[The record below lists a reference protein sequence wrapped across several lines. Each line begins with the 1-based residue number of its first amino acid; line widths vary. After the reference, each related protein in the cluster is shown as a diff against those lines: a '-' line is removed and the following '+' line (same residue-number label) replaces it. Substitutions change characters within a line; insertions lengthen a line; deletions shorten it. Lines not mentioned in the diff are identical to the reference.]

1 VRNDLEEVLHDT
13 MNDENLVRYMRDV
26 RKYTILDAETEAE
39 LVRRW
44 RDRRDPKAA
53 ERLVGS
59 HQRLVVKI
67 ASQYRRFGNP
77 LSDLISEG
85 NVGLMQAVEKFDLDR
100 GYRLSTY
107 AMWWIRAAITEYVVR
122 SSSLVRVATNENRRK
137 LFFNLGRLKA
147 KYRSTESGQL
157 TPAAVTAIATDLQV
171 PEEEVVLM
179 DRHLG
184 ERDLSLNTAIA
195 GESDPATTW
204 QDRLADDSP
213 SQEVRVIDS
222 DENDKRHSL
231 LAAALSQL
239 DERERRILVERKL
252 TDDPPRL
259 AELSVEFGIS
269 RERVRQIEARA
280 FEKLRK
286 LMQAAAA
293 AGGLIAEAEP
303 TAAARAR

>member
-1 VRNDLEEVLHDT
+1 
-13 MNDENLVRYMRDV
+13 MNDDNLARYMRDV

-39 LVRRW
+39 LIRRW
-44 RDRRDPKAA
+44 RDHRDPKAA
-53 ERLVGS
+53 EQLVGS

-67 ASQYRRFGNP
+67 ATQYRRFGNP

-85 NVGLMQAVEKFDLDR
+85 NVGLMQAIEKFDLDR

-107 AMWWIRAAITEYVVR
+107 AMWWVRAAITEYVVR
-122 SSSLVRVATNENRRK
+122 SSSLVRVATNESRRK

-147 KYRSTESGQL
+147 KYRDTYTDRLS
-157 TPAAVTAIATDLQV
+157 PAAVSAIATDLQV
-171 PEEEVVLM
+171 PEEDVVLM

-184 ERDLSLNTAIA
+184 EQDLSLNTAIA
-195 GESDPATTW
+195 GDTDTAVTW

-213 SQEVRVIDS
+213 SQEVQVIDG
-222 DENDKRHSL
+222 DESDKRHSL

-286 LMQAAAA
+286 LMRAAAT
-293 AGGLIAEAEP
+293 AGGLIPEPEP
-303 TAAARAR
+303 TAAARAH